1 MQSRCCIFCIV
12 SCPVTI
18 FQNWS
23 QPNCLH
29 FFILLF
35 ILASAV
41 SNLIICLLSYSIKYR
56 HQRGGITFLIGQSPA
71 NTVPDCNSFLFTH
84 ICICLSVFVYLFLY
98 LYMCVFGYICI
109 DVSVFV
115 HVFLSMYWCFWIWM
129 SRFLTSCTVGQISGK
144 CQGNASS
151 AQSKIFCHLL
161 ILKPCE
167 TPPRI
172 FYELNTL
179 SGSRTIFGSG
189 CSESFWLYFSLLK
202 EENENVYFSTPLA
215 VGCIGPVTGVIT
227 VTAPLH
233 WAQDSPQTHSQRKY
247 F

>member
-35 ILASAV
+35 ILASAITLV

-98 LYMCVFGYICI
+98 LYICVFGYICI

-129 SRFLTSCTVGQISGK
+129 SRF
-144 CQGNASS
+144 
-151 AQSKIFCHLL
+151 H
-161 ILKPCE
+161 
-167 TPPRI
+167 
-172 FYELNTL
+172 
-179 SGSRTIFGSG
+179 
-189 CSESFWLYFSLLK
+189 CSWNSW
-202 EENENVYFSTPLA
+202 PLA
-215 VGCIGPVTGVIT
+215 LLARSRANVKARPALHKVKSFVIFWSWNR
-227 VTAPLH
+227 VKPL
-233 WAQDSPQTHSQRKY
+233 QGY
-247 F
+247 FTN